1 MPYIKRGWTLKQ
13 DWTDETEPW
22 DVHELPLKDQKP
34 DDLIKEKS
42 KKKTVDIHKK
52 NVERMEKKINQ
63 AESEKKK
70 KERKRAERKERR
82 QKNKEKYRAIRANAK
97 AKAKAKEEPVQ
108 ETVQEESES
117 GVDTPHLEE
126 VSSPNE

>member
-1 MPYIKRGWTLKQ
+1 MRRNVSP
-13 DWTDETEPW
+13 
-22 DVHELPLKDQKP
+22 PLKDQKP

-70 KERKRAERKERR
+70 KERQRAERKERR

-117 GVDTPHLEE
+117 GVDTPHFEE